1 MTKTPFILIVE
12 DDDWMAEQH
21 ARTLR
26 SAGFSSEV
34 VTHAF
39 AAIDAIDVRVPDAVI
54 LDFLL
59 TGQNALALLHEL
71 QSHSDLASIPVILCT
86 NSASDIAAD
95 ELVAYG
101 VVAVLDKTTMYPDDI
116 VAAIRKVLP

>member
-1 MTKTPFILIVE
+1 
-12 DDDWMAEQH
+12 
-21 ARTLR
+21 
-26 SAGFSSEV
+26 
-34 VTHAF
+34 
-39 AAIDAIDVRVPDAVI
+39 VPDAVI